1 VKADTERQL
10 APKQPPPKQTF
21 TEANKK
27 WAVGFLTQPRQYEL
41 NKDSNY
47 KRALKK
53 KVKEAEPRSTSRSS
67 PRKKRDVPQLGQQ
80 AKQTIPP
87 LQVGSSHEIKGQNR
101 NFDYGFIDPY
111 QTGSTQAQL
120 DFPRETGLCLSQLDP
135 YALDQ
140 FESAPIAFQYV
151 KGGPMVSPKLNP
163 SQLPTHLRKLNKWYL
178 EVAKEGREMIY
189 FTPGKDHFLG
199 HQEITISMEE
209 LFRFFNLRD
218 IDIGIVSCY
227 TL

>member
-87 LQVGSSHEIKGQNR
+87 LQVGSSHG
-101 NFDYGFIDPY
+101 P
-111 QTGSTQAQL
+111 TQAQL
-120 DFPRETGLCLSQLDP
+120 DFARETGFSLSQLDP
-135 YALDQ
+135 YAPDQ